1 MTNWEENKEQK
12 NSRAKQ
18 AMNDLLEFIREN
30 DTKLFYSELDKMH
43 LVIGYVQAI
52 KEELDHIK

>member
-12 NSRAKQ
+12 NAYAKQ
-18 AMNDLLEFIREN
+18 AINDLLEFIREN
-30 DTKLFYSELDKMH
+30 DTKLFYSETDKMH

-52 KEELDHIK
+52 KEG